1 MTFYNSITIIIA
13 ILMITMILHVFNYS
27 GFKKRERL
35 WYIMTFSCIMFCSIA
50 EFLVHCGAYDPNFKI
65 ILTIITV
72 LQFSLSPLLG
82 ILFTGALGFAMAAGG
97 IFVAGFFIAYFVML
111 FIVGPY
117 TMIMQSRVS
126 GLLYNLH

>member
-1 MTFYNSITIIIA
+1 
-13 ILMITMILHVFNYS
+13 
-27 GFKKRERL
+27 
-35 WYIMTFSCIMFCSIA
+35 
-50 EFLVHCGAYDPNFKI
+50 
-65 ILTIITV
+65 
-72 LQFSLSPLLG
+72 
-82 ILFTGALGFAMAAGG
+82 MAAGG